1 MIQKRECGMKSY
13 YRVFWASVVSGTCFG
28 ILYGIYSLLAQNKY
42 LANRLHN
49 LASLQFLQSFDTIA
63 ILLIVFGILTSIV
76 LKYEKQIQSIIR
88 GSQKIFLIAGGGIML
103 IGFVLLRVMRID
115 IPLLQIQK
123 DALLFKLSYGLLF
136 ILFSSLVFLL
146 LLRFA
151 RGMTWPQQRVTFLL
165 SSFVLVGINLAV
177 LSTALINKM
186 SAANR
191 PNLVIISIDTIRA
204 YHLGCYGYYR
214 NTSPAIDRFAEE
226 SIRFHRAVVPM
237 STTLP
242 SHSSLLT
249 GDNPVTHGVKMNGM
263 KFNSKNLTLTEVLK
277 NEGYSTAAMVGAVI
291 LKKEMGLTLGF
302 DAYDDEMPGRLTRTA
317 EEVRQSAEDWL
328 EQKKKSGFFMLLH
341 FYDTHDPYTPSAP
354 FDTMWLTFIDRARPI
369 TYI

>member
-151 RGMTWPQQRVTFLL
+151 RGMTWPQQRVTFLF

-204 YHLGCYGYYR
+204 R
-214 NTSPAIDRFAEE
+214 I
-226 SIRFHRAVVPM
+226 
-237 STTLP
+237 
-242 SHSSLLT
+242 
-249 GDNPVTHGVKMNGM
+249 
-263 KFNSKNLTLTEVLK
+263 
-277 NEGYSTAAMVGAVI
+277 
-291 LKKEMGLTLGF
+291 
-302 DAYDDEMPGRLTRTA
+302 
-317 EEVRQSAEDWL
+317 
-328 EQKKKSGFFMLLH
+328 
-341 FYDTHDPYTPSAP
+341 
-354 FDTMWLTFIDRARPI
+354 
-369 TYI
+369 